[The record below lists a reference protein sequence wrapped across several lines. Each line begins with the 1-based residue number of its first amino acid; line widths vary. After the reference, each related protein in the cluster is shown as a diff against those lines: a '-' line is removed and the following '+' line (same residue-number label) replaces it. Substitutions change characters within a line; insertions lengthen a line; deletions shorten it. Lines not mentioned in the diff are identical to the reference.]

1 MTFIIL
7 PMATMMIGFLLGII
21 TADTVGEDKRIEE
34 LERKYKRLERRIDRC

>member
-1 MTFIIL
+1 MAFIIL